1 MEPIKVNPG
10 KKIQQ
15 DNELG
20 GNGVRRGGQNRRS
33 VSKEVAFG

>member
-15 DNELG
+15 DDELG
-20 GNGVRRGGQNRRS
+20 GNRVSRGRQDRRS